1 MCVLKYER
9 KHQFFKRLAH
19 QVCNFKNICK
29 TMINRHQL
37 EHFVHWSSSDNSLAT
52 EFGPGKWVPSNY
64 LFAIGNLNLFQENFN
79 PEDDKIYECKRA
91 KKLGVCF
98 KVCDV
103 VIINY
108 NACTDMPVF
117 LKIEKLLR
125 VQDQLV
131 FFGNILEVV
140 KYSTASRSYLTTE
153 TAVSKFVS
161 YDTLFDYHCFSIHQC
176 FDQTCRYGHI
186 VLRNKLLF
194 NNFASLLAKP

>member
-1 MCVLKYER
+1 MFKKLFANQPVIFKQHRLIHYPTILQQSGPFTHMCVLKYER

-64 LFAIGNLNLFQENFN
+64 FFAIGNLNLFQENFN

-103 VIINY
+103 VIINN

-131 FFGNILEVV
+131 FLVI
-140 KYSTASRSYLTTE
+140 YL
-153 TAVSKFVS
+153 
-161 YDTLFDYHCFSIHQC
+161 
-176 FDQTCRYGHI
+176 
-186 VLRNKLLF
+186 KLL
-194 NNFASLLAKP
+194 NTPLLPEVI